1 MNIPHKNV
9 LRPNLILNGRMTVFL
24 CISLFFTCQS
34 DGPNTH
40 PGKTGPGFFS
50 AIKADSILDLT
61 LTFDFGELR
70 EHRDDEKRIDA
81 GLEIGDQFSFPV
93 RIASRG
99 VTRKKIC
106 DFPPLHIYLTDSIC
120 QKWGWGTYKK
130 YKLVTHCMHGDG
142 TEDLLL
148 KEYLAYQLYNL
159 ITPTS
164 LRVQLCRVLYQ
175 TELDTSRYL
184 AFLIED
190 DAEMASRRNAKLLKE
205 DDGDISQIDKLHYQ
219 NLVMFQYMI
228 GNTDWNLTKRHNMR
242 FVKPDSSQHALP
254 VPYDFDY
261 SGLVNA
267 PYAFVHPSLPVKSV
281 RDRFWQYRGNA
292 SDDFRRTVDLFISK
306 KSEILKSVNDL
317 NLLADSTRQSI
328 VTYISSFYEEIESP
342 GGVTHLLQKTRR
354 SAE

>member
-1 MNIPHKNV
+1 M
-9 LRPNLILNGRMTVFL
+9 ILNGRLAIIL
-24 CISLFFTCQS
+24 CVSLFFTCQS
-34 DGPNTH
+34 DKPNTR
-40 PGKTGPGFFS
+40 PGKTASGFFS
-50 AIKADSILDLT
+50 AIRVDSILDLT
-61 LTFDFGELR
+61 LTFDSHELAQ
-70 EHRDDEKRIDA
+70 HRDDEKRIDA
-81 GLEIGDQFSFPV
+81 GLKIGNQLSFPV

-120 QKWGWGTYKK
+120 QKWGWGSYKK
-130 YKLVTHCMHGDG
+130 YKLVTHCMVGDG
-142 TEDLLL
+142 KEDLLL

-159 ITPTS
+159 ITPVS

-175 TELDTSRYL
+175 TESDTSRHL

-190 DAEMASRRNAKLLKE
+190 DDEMASRRNAKLLKE
-205 DDGDISQIDKLHYQ
+205 NDGDISQIDKLHYQ

-242 FVKPDSSQHALP
+242 FVQPDSSQYALP

-292 SDDFRRTVDLFISK
+292 SDDFRKTVDLFISK
-306 KSEILKSVNDL
+306 KSDILKSVNDL

-342 GGVTHLLQKTRR
+342 GGIDDLLQKTRR

>member
-1 MNIPHKNV
+1 MNIPRKNV
-9 LRPNLILNGRMTVFL
+9 VLPSMILNGRLTVFL
-24 CISLFFTCQS
+24 CTSLFFTCQS
-34 DGPNTH
+34 DEPNSR

-50 AIKADSILDLT
+50 AIKVDSILDLT
-61 LTFDFGELR
+61 LTFNFGELR

-81 GLEIGDQFSFPV
+81 GLDVGNQFSFPV

-120 QKWGWGTYKK
+120 QKWDWGSYKR
-130 YKLVTHCMHGDG
+130 YKLVTHCMVGDG

-148 KEYLAYQLYNL
+148 REYLAYQLYNL
-159 ITPTS
+159 ITPVS

-175 TELDTSRYL
+175 TESDTSRHL

-190 DAEMASRRNAKLLKE
+190 DDEMASRVNGKILKD
-205 DDGDISQIDKLHYQ
+205 DDGDISQIDKLQYQ

-242 FVKPDSSQHALP
+242 FVQADSSQHALP

-267 PYAFVHPSLPVKSV
+267 PYASVHPSLPVKSV
-281 RDRFWQYRGNA
+281 RDRFWQYRGSA
-292 SDDFRRTVDLFISK
+292 SDDFNTTVDLFISK
-306 KSEILKSVNDL
+306 KSDFLQSINDL

-342 GGVTHLLQKTRR
+342 GGVAHLLQKSRR
-354 SAE
+354 STQ